1 MKFCS
6 QKSSVRLAKLA
17 SNLPLDFIK
26 AQVPRIIP
34 DKSECFEVEQV
45 PNASLM
51 TTGSK
56 LISSNQFN
64 NLFDQF
70 IETFVHFKKT
80 TRQFKKSTNHFIKS
94 LYEINEPK
102 CQFIK
107 TLNQFSK
114 LSEQFIATLEL
125 FDKSSRFLIKIL
137 KPFAFRLFITFLDQ
151 FNMTSTIGIQTS
163 RKQL

>member
-51 TTGSK
+51 TAGSK
-56 LISSNQFN
+56 LISWNQFH

-80 TRQFKKSTNHFIKS
+80 TRQFIKS

-114 LSEQFIATLEL
+114 LSEQFIASLEL

-151 FNMTSTIGIQTS
+151 FNMTSSIGIQTS